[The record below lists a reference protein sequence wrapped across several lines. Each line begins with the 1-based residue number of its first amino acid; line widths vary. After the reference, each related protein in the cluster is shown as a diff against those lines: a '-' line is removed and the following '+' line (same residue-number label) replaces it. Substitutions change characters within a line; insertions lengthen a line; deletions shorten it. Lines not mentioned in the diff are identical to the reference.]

1 MNKDDWISIKEEL
14 PNSELSNES
23 SLRKEYKSQ
32 NVLIQTKREEIYSA
46 YYVKTIYKNNKYK
59 EEINWYTYGTGGR
72 RMKVMSKVVAW
83 MPLPELYTG
92 E

>member
-1 MNKDDWISIKEEL
+1 MNKNDWISVKEKL

-32 NVLIQTKREEIYSA
+32 NVLIQTKWDEIFSA
-46 YYVKTIYKNNKYK
+46 YYIKTTYRKYK

>member
-32 NVLIQTKREEIYSA
+32 NVLIQTKRDEIYSA
-46 YYVKTIYKNNKYK
+46 YCVKTVYKDMKFK
-59 EEINWYTYGTGGR
+59 EKINWYIYGTGGR
-72 RMKVMSKVVAW
+72 KMKVMSKVVAW

>member
-1 MNKDDWISIKEEL
+1 MNKNDWISVKEIL
-14 PNSELSNES
+14 PNSELSDES

-32 NVLIQTKREEIYSA
+32 NVLIQTKKSEIFSA
-46 YYVKTIYKNNKYK
+46 FYIKTVYKDMKFK
-59 EEINWYTYGTGGR
+59 EKINWYTYGTGGR

>member
-1 MNKDDWISIKEEL
+1 MNKNNWISVKEKL

-32 NVLIQTKREEIYSA
+32 NVLIQTKRDEIFSA
-46 YYVKTIYKNNKYK
+46 YYIKTTYKNRKYK
-59 EEINWYTYGTGGR
+59 EEINWYTYGSGGR

-83 MPLPELYTG
+83 RRLPG
-92 E
+92 